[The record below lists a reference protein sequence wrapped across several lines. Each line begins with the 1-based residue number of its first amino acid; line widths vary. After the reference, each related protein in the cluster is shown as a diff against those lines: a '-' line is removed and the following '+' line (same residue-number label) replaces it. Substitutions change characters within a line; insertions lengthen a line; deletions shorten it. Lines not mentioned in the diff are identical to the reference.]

1 MPRDVA
7 ATLDQMGGYWCALL
21 SVLPQLQTVARVTRR
36 STSAGLFRAD
46 TGERLPGSD
55 GMHDYIAVKDGTD
68 IERFLKTLHER
79 CWLAGFGWMMVG
91 AGGQLLE
98 RSIIDRMVGAPE
110 RLVFE
115 GGPVLEPPL
124 SQDKESRR
132 PIVVEGDALD
142 TLAACPPLTV
152 VEISRLREL
161 KAKWQHRLAGETAK
175 VRAAFITG
183 QSKRLAEKKG
193 ITLEQARQVVARQCA
208 GVLLPDVVLPFD
220 DAEFAGCTV
229 ADVIADP
236 DRFEGATLADP
247 LEGPEYGTCKA
258 RVMRRVDG
266 SLWIHSFAHGR
277 TVYELKRD
285 AVVVRAALERADKE
299 AVANLF
305 IELVITADLNAA
317 EIELLRNLVVE
328 KSGINRSTIN
338 NMLKTALKQK
348 RENEAKN
355 KQERRLA
362 ERRDPRPQIEV
373 PLADAPW
380 KPQMDIINEVFSR
393 STAREPPVRN
403 IDGTLTWARKLAL
416 PGLHAF
422 DPTQANAE
430 NPGANK
436 LPPPEQWLLQCMGEI
451 EASEMIER
459 HIDYVNAHQRSVH
472 LPTQFVR
479 HYLTRHDEVL
489 PMVVAIATLPI
500 VLADGSLLA
509 SDGLDHEHGIIF
521 KISDELRAVLPRR
534 EDCTDAA
541 VNNAMEFLC
550 NEWLCDVATD
560 FVGKC
565 VLIAAELS
573 LITTLIMLIMAVLG
587 IRPAAAAWSPNEEE
601 RRKALLSYL
610 VAGVSYILWDNIT
623 RGSQISCP
631 HIEKSCTA
639 AYYSDRLLG
648 ASQIATAAA
657 AAIHFFTGNN
667 TGPKGD
673 LASRSLRVRLVTD
686 RPDPENRD
694 FKHPDP
700 IGWTETHRADIL
712 RSLYIILLGNP
723 TLSQTNVKM
732 KTRFKTWWRLV
743 GSAVEHAARLVKEHN
758 AVERETMD
766 RETREKMDANAAL
779 DVDFKN
785 LFLSQEEDDEDT
797 SSLGETL
804 VVIEQRWSKPV
815 PTTIESGTT
824 AAAVADLINMRD
836 ATTDQPVEVLQQ
848 MKRDSAVLRDFLY
861 GSQPT
866 GFVATAHSVGQL
878 LKAHVDEPVRY
889 GGRILVLRSRKR
901 RDDVAIYYVQVVS
914 DTNENATETSEHV
927 SSKQQR
933 SPERPRIVPKAAM
946 TAAPVAPIAAWE
958 MDELKQRGF
967 TPDDVFGMYPERAR
981 AILADPDR
989 NKLTEKYGKG
999 GDAPP
1004 ETICRV
1010 CKKPGAKY
1018 FSDPDPTAGMREE
1031 GGGRGSWALHLG
1043 CCPRFF
1049 ESSLPVED

>member
-1 MPRDVA
+1 MI
-7 ATLDQMGGYWCALL
+7 T
-21 SVLPQLQTVARVTRR
+21 VLPELQTVARVTRR
-36 STSAGLFRAD
+36 STSAGLFRTD

-55 GMHDYIAVKDGTD
+55 GMHDYIAVQDGTD
-68 IERFLKTLHER
+68 IERFLKTLHAR

-115 GGPVLEPPL
+115 GGPILEPPL
-124 SQDKESRR
+124 CQDKESRR
-132 PIVVEGDALD
+132 PIAVEGDALD
-142 TLAACPPLTV
+142 TLAACPPLSV
-152 VEISRLREL
+152 VEISRLREF
-161 KAKWQHRLAGETAK
+161 KAKWRHRLAGETAK
-175 VRAAFITG
+175 VRAAFIAD
-183 QSKRLAEKKG
+183 QAKRLAEKQG
-193 ITLEQARQVVARQCA
+193 ITLEQARQVVARQCE

-247 LEGPEYGTCKA
+247 LEGVEYGACKA
-258 RVMRRVDG
+258 RVMRRADG
-266 SLWIHSFAHGR
+266 TLWIHSFAHGR
-277 TVYELKRD
+277 TVYELKRNAA
-285 AVVVRAALERADKE
+285 AVRTALEGADKE
-299 AVANLF
+299 AVVKLF
-305 IELVITADLNAA
+305 IEMVVAADLDAA
-317 EIELLRNLVVE
+317 EIELLRSLVVE
-328 KSGINRSTIN
+328 KSGIKRRDIN
-338 NMLKTALKQK
+338 DMLKNAFAERAAK
-348 RENEAKN
+348 RAEQER
-355 KQERRLA
+355 ERRLA
-362 ERRDPRPQIEV
+362 ERRDPRPQIEF

-380 KPQMDIINEVFSR
+380 IPQMDVINEVLKR
-393 STAREPPVRN
+393 STAREPPARN

-459 HIDYVNAHQRSVH
+459 HVDYVDRHQRSVH
-472 LPTQFVR
+472 LPTPFVR
-479 HYLTRHDEVL
+479 HYVTRHDNVL
-489 PMVVAIATLPI
+489 PRVVAIATLPI

-509 SDGLDHEHGIIF
+509 PDGLDREHGIIF
-521 KISDELRAVLPRR
+521 KIPNALRDALPKR

-541 VNNAMEFLC
+541 VKKAMEYLC

-560 FVGKC
+560 FAGKGT
-565 VLIAAELS
+565 LIAAALS
-573 LITTLIMLIMAVLG
+573 LIERTLLPDRPAFWVTAGVRGGGKTTTLIMLIMALLG

-623 RGSQISCP
+623 RGSHISCP

-657 AAIHFFTGNN
+657 SVIHLFTGNN
-667 TGPKGD
+667 INPKGD

-694 FKHPDP
+694 FQHPDP

-712 RSLYIILLGNP
+712 RALYIILLGNP
-723 TLSQTNVKM
+723 TLSQANIEM

-743 GSAVEHAARLVKEHN
+743 GSAVEHAAQLVKEDQ
-758 AVERETMD
+758 REIMD
-766 RETREKMDANAAL
+766 RAMREKADADGTL
-779 DVDFKN
+779 DVNFKS

-797 SSLGETL
+797 ASLGATL
-804 VVIEQRWSKPV
+804 VIIQQRWSKTV
-815 PTTIESGTT
+815 
-824 AAAVADLINMRD
+824 AAKIADLINMRD
-836 ATTDQPVEVLQQ
+836 ATADQPVEVLQD

-861 GSQPT
+861 GPQPA
-866 GFVATAHSVGQL
+866 GFVATAQSVGKR

-889 GGRILVLRSRKR
+889 DGKILVLRGQPR
-901 RDDVAIYYVQVVS
+901 RDDVTLYHVEDVT
-914 DTNENATETSEHV
+914 DTLGHNKNVTATSERV
-927 SSKQQR
+927 SVKPQWSAPISKV
-933 SPERPRIVPKAAM
+933 PKERPQAGSVVFGSPLDYCGPVVEVP
-946 TAAPVAPIAAWE
+946 
-958 MDELKQRGF
+958 DLG
-967 TPDDVFGMYPERAR
+967 PDDLDEHGMPKTR
-981 AILADPDR
+981 D
-989 NKLTEKYGKG
+989 
-999 GDAPP
+999 
-1004 ETICRV
+1004 
-1010 CKKPGAKY
+1010 KP
-1018 FSDPDPTAGMREE
+1018 SR
-1031 GGGRGSWALHLG
+1031 
-1043 CCPRFF
+1043 
-1049 ESSLPVED
+1049 